1 MSHSKSPR
9 KIGHLLLHACKQTF
23 HITKVRTSQKVKGAM
38 MRNLSC
44 NIFNPGAVVR
54 RCSVEKVL
62 LEISQSSQEYTCA
75 RASFLIKL
83 QT

>member
-23 HITKVRTSQKVKGAM
+23 HITKVRTSLKGSM
-38 MRNLSC
+38 MRNLRC
-44 NIFNPGAVVR
+44 NIFNPEAVVR
-54 RCSVEKVL
+54 MCSVEKVF
-62 LEISQSSQEYTCA
+62 LEISQNSQEHTWV
-75 RASFLIKL
+75 RVSFLIKL